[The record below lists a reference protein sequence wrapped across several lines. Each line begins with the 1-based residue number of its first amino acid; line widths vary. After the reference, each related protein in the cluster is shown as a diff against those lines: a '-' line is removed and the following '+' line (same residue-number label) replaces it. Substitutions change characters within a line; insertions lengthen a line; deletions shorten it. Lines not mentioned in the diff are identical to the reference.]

1 MAKKIKVTVDTGK
14 TLPMNYLEVL
24 QGNLKDLS
32 DENYKKLRASIIKH
46 GFSFPIFVWENPE
59 DAKIYIV
66 DGHQRFVTL
75 SKMKEDGYSVPQL
88 PVVFIEATNLN
99 HAKEKLAAA
108 ASQYGKFTEE
118 GVASFFA
125 DMDFDIGAIEIPFLD
140 FSKVIELDEGKTVEV
155 AAHER
160 TINEYKE
167 APLPDLSND
176 DAPDFKQI
184 TFIVHID
191 QLKEIER
198 ALSKAK
204 NNEKFDDEKNENS
217 NGNSLYFIAKR
228 YNEKIG

>member
-1 MAKKIKVTVDTGK
+1 MAKKIKITVDTGK

-32 DENYKKLRASIIKH
+32 DDNYKKLRASIIKH

-140 FSKVIELDEGKTVEV
+140 FSKVIEMDEFPPQTVTVSE
-155 AAHER
+155 HER
-160 TINEYKE
+160 AKSV
-167 APLPDLSND
+167 DLDSY
-176 DAPDFKQI
+176 
-184 TFIVHID
+184 
-191 QLKEIER
+191 
-198 ALSKAK
+198 
-204 NNEKFDDEKNENS
+204 EKFKHKCPRCSHEWND
-217 NGNSLYFIAKR
+217 
-228 YNEKIG
+228 

>member
-59 DAKIYIV
+59 DAKIYIL
-66 DGHQRFVTL
+66 DGTQRCKTL
-75 SKMKEDGYSVPQL
+75 SRMKEDGYSVPQL

-140 FSKVIELDEGKTVEV
+140 FSKVIEMDEFPPQTVTVSE
-155 AAHER
+155 HER
-160 TINEYKE
+160 SKNV
-167 APLPDLSND
+167 DLDSY
-176 DAPDFKQI
+176 
-184 TFIVHID
+184 
-191 QLKEIER
+191 
-198 ALSKAK
+198 
-204 NNEKFDDEKNENS
+204 EKFEHKCPKCNHEFN
-217 NGNSLYFIAKR
+217 
-228 YNEKIG
+228 

>member
-32 DENYKKLRASIIKH
+32 DENYKKLRASIVKH

-59 DAKIYIV
+59 DAKIYIL
-66 DGHQRFVTL
+66 DGTQRCTTL
-75 SKMKEDGYSVPQL
+75 SKMKEDGFSVPQL

-160 TINEYKE
+160 KIKDYSDEDVIEQELN
-167 APLPDLSND
+167 
-176 DAPDFKQI
+176 PDFRDSCPHCGGK
-184 TFIVHID
+184 
-191 QLKEIER
+191 L
-198 ALSKAK
+198 
-204 NNEKFDDEKNENS
+204 
-217 NGNSLYFIAKR
+217 
-228 YNEKIG
+228 

>member
-1 MAKKIKVTVDTGK
+1 
-14 TLPMNYLEVL
+14 
-24 QGNLKDLS
+24 
-32 DENYKKLRASIIKH
+32 
-46 GFSFPIFVWENPE
+46 
-59 DAKIYIV
+59 
-66 DGHQRFVTL
+66 
-75 SKMKEDGYSVPQL
+75 MKEDGYSVPQL

-160 TINEYKE
+160 TINDYKE
-167 APLPDLSND
+167 APLPDLSNA

-191 QLKEIER
+191 QLKEIEK